1 MKWESLVRERDKAQA
16 EEEKRTR
23 VAKGYLHADQVCVIL
38 PLVPVFVA
46 VIVVATAAAVKSLR
60 PICRAGVCTGT
71 SVRSGSSSSST
82 VSSSSSSKD
91 DLHADQVFALVLVFV
106 LVVIVAAVRRLLLSP
121 CRPGVHA
128 STRLVVVAAATVV
141 ERDESG
147 GGGGGSSDVGLS
159 CGDRG

>member
-82 VSSSSSSKD
+82 ASSSSSSKD

-106 LVVIVAAVRRLLLSP
+106 LVVIVAAVRRLLLP
-121 CRPGVHA
+121 PYRPGVH

-141 ERDESG
+141 ERDGSG